1 MFLISHLILHK
12 TKCILNGSTK
22 RSNVKHNVQILM
34 FNFH

>member
-22 RSNVKHNVQILM
+22 RSNVKQCTNIDV
-34 FNFH
+34 